1 MMRTRKTF
9 SMPSTGANSP
19 DVMSYLLP
27 TVFSV
32 IIIVLVAEV
41 VADGIRD
48 KDYKDIKLICLYIL
62 LFLAVCCT
70 LYRFWT

>member
-1 MMRTRKTF
+1 MRTRKMFLTLN
-9 SMPSTGANSP
+9 TGANRP

-32 IIIVLVAEV
+32 IIIILVAEV

-62 LFLAVCCT
+62 LFLAVGCA
-70 LYRFWT
+70 LYKFWT